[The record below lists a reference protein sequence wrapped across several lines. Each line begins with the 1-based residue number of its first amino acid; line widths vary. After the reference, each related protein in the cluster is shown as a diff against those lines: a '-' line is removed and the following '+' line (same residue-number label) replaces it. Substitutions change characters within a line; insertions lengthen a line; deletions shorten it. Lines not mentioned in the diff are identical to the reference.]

1 MSIPPRSQN
10 SNTAEGTPKSDPELS
25 DSTLKSKITNHDS
38 LLWIRLLGQRWVQS
52 AIRISKGRWQKLV
65 RNLSPRQ
72 SRALG
77 NTGRWV
83 PLAKVHTVPPLLARH
98 SSPKVFLHLTLF
110 QCSTEGGWGRTLP
123 SSSLP
128 SSLPLL
134 LPGPGTP
141 VGR

>member
-1 MSIPPRSQN
+1 MSIPPRTQD
-10 SNTAEGTPKSDPELS
+10 SNTTEGTPKSDPELS
-25 DSTLKSKITNHDS
+25 DSILKSKITNHDS

-52 AIRISKGRWQKLV
+52 AIRISKGRWQKPV

-98 SSPKVFLHLTLF
+98 SSTKVFLHLTLF
-110 QCSTEGGWGRTLP
+110 QCSTEGGGAA
-123 SSSLP
+123 SSLAP
-128 SSLPLL
+128 AFPPPCLAISWSRH
-134 LPGPGTP
+134 T
-141 VGR
+141 RW